1 MTRRVG
7 LSVAL
12 SGLLVAALSAFATPS
27 ATAADPLLGAPVV
40 GQCFDVSAAELA
52 ESSYTEAPVDCAA
65 EHSSQVIAV
74 AQVPNGIDYGGKPLL
89 GFALKTC
96 FPAQRAA
103 LHTNQLGLRL
113 TAYNLG
119 YFGPTAEEQAAGA
132 RWLRCDLVLVA
143 GRTLA
148 PLPGTLEVGRFP
160 FRNAVAR
167 CLAGRAFGLTTCS
180 SKHTFRATGA
190 LTIDAR
196 HFPRTRAWQRIGNQ
210 RCPRAVTTRTFR
222 FGWPSKA
229 AWKAGD
235 QTLICYSRT
244 RH

>member
-1 MTRRVG
+1 MRRRVG
-7 LSVAL
+7 PSSAL
-12 SGLLVAALSAFATPS
+12 TGLLVAALSAFAMPS

-40 GQCFDVSAAELA
+40 GQCFDLSAAELVEA
-52 ESSYTEAPVDCAA
+52 SYTEAPVDCAG

-74 AQVPNGIDYGGKPLL
+74 DQVPDGIDYGSGALL
-89 GFALKTC
+89 RFALDTC
-96 FPAQRAA
+96 LPAQRAA
-103 LHTNQLGLRL
+103 LHINQRGLRL

-148 PLPGTLEVGRFP
+148 PLPGTLEVGRLP
-160 FRNAVAR
+160 FKDAVAR
-167 CLAGRAFGLTTCS
+167 CLAGRQFTVTTCS
-180 SKHTFRATGA
+180 RAHTFRATGA

-196 HFPRTRAWQRIGNQ
+196 RSPSTSAWQRIGNQ

-235 QTLICYSRT
+235 RTLICYSRT
-244 RH
+244 RR